1 MAGVRVK
8 HDCMDAGGRAT
19 HGAVAEEAR
28 TELSEDGTPRKI
40 KAGHGKVT
48 DTVIRNHPSRG
59 QIYSQKI
66 VSMVIVQ
73 YENRVKTFNA
83 IF

>member
-1 MAGVRVK
+1 M
-8 HDCMDAGGRAT
+8 
-19 HGAVAEEAR
+19 HGAII
-28 TELSEDGTPRKI
+28 SEK
-40 KAGHGKVT
+40 
-48 DTVIRNHPSRG
+48 HPSRE
-59 QIYSQKI
+59 QIYSQKV